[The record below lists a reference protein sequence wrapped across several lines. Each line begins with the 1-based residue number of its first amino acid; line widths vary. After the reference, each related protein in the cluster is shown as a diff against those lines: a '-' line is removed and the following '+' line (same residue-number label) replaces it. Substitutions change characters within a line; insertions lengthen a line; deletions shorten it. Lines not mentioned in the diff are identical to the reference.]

1 MTLNA
6 TELESW
12 LERRLGQRHPV
23 VGAAVVAPTGTIS
36 VVRGAATTAD
46 FEIGSVSKGITG
58 LLYTDAVE
66 RGEVAPSTR
75 LGDLLPLEGAAG
87 GVTLGALSTHTS
99 GLPRLPAAAQPY
111 RRTVQLWRHGTNP
124 YGESLDELLEQ
135 VKGVTVGKAK
145 PSYSNLGFE
154 LLGHAVAR
162 ASGLSYQE
170 LLAQRLTSPLG
181 LDSMYVPSDASEL
194 RSTAVLGRSK
204 RGRTM
209 QPWTGEGIAP
219 AGGIRS
225 SIGDMAQLAESLL
238 DGSAPGA
245 AALDPV
251 QTFSG
256 AARIGAAWL
265 TLPFKG
271 REITW
276 HNGGT
281 GGFRSWMGLDR
292 NAGTAAI
299 ILTATSASVDRAGF
313 LLLQET

>member
-1 MTLNA
+1 MIPNA
-6 TELESW
+6 TELERW
-12 LERRLGQRHPV
+12 LERRLGRRHPV
-23 VGAAVVAPTGTIS
+23 VGAAVVAPGGTTL
-36 VVRGAATTAD
+36 VVRGASTESD

-66 RGEVAPSTR
+66 RGEVAPTTQ
-75 LGDLLPLEGAAG
+75 LGDLLPVQGAAG

-111 RRTVQLWRHGTNP
+111 RRTLQLWRHGTNP

-135 VKGVTVGKAK
+135 VRGVTPGTPK
-145 PSYSNLGFE
+145 PSYSNLGYE

-162 ASGLSYQE
+162 AAGLGYRE
-170 LLAQRLTSPLG
+170 LVAQRLTSPLG
-181 LDSMYVPSDASEL
+181 LDSMYVPSDRSEL
-194 RSTAVLGRSK
+194 RSTAVIGRSK

-225 SIGDMAQLAESLL
+225 SIGDMARLAESLL
-238 DGSAPGA
+238 DGSAPGT

-256 AARIGAAWL
+256 GVRIGAAWL

-271 REITW
+271 RDVTW

-292 NAGTAAI
+292 TAGTAAI
-299 ILTATSASVDRAGF
+299 ILSATSASVDRAGF
-313 LLLQET
+313 LLLQEA